1 MLGKKLIIPVVLI
14 ALACSLWA
22 DPPVKLQYQGK
33 ITQNDIALNGLYD
46 MTFRLYSGSCGGTL
60 LWTEI
65 HNGASQVQVTNGL
78 FNVLL
83 GDITAFPEV
92 STTFNQPLWLQI
104 TVGATVMSPCEAFN
118 PVPYAMY
125 AISSPGSGSVNYW
138 SPNGTHIYSNNT
150 GNVGIGTTDPVGK
163 LAVRQNMTAIGSS
176 FTSPHIKIMAS
187 NTVDNT
193 GFVGITYAASTSENY
208 GWSSGALRSTAGQS
222 DFLWKHHSNS
232 ALGTEYMRITS
243 TGNVGIG
250 TTAPSQKLELVG
262 DMMISGSGTRTLTM
276 QSASAGNVILDLK
289 PNITGDQL
297 AYLNSS
303 YGFQFRTNTSGT
315 AVDAVRIASNG
326 NVGIGTLAPSTKLD
340 VDGTVRIRGGSPAA
354 GRVLTASDA
363 NGNATWTTGS
373 SNFIQNLGG
382 IGTTPQQAR
391 WRLSWPFTVSTS
403 TDTLTYLLCRPASWN
418 SDAVIYGNLV
428 DIGTVTDGH
437 GQAYY
442 GKVDGS
448 YSSLTGTTAFS
459 GATFSAWDASGNAR
473 GGAGSVSI
481 STLRTSFADHNATA
495 YGLTGTANGSALTPS
510 AASGANRMAI
520 VGVQA
525 ELNGT
530 INNPATMPDTF
541 RVAALWAVDNKTGGT
556 ATSYAGFFD
565 GNVYIDGDL
574 TVTGTGGGGGTIGG
588 SGTTNYITKWNPAST
603 TISNSLIYDNG
614 TNIGI
619 GTTSPQAPLHVNSD
633 SKALYIDGAGSIS
646 TTTFR
651 GLGFQYYWGSGEGAI
666 MASYPSG
673 VGMLTFHTTNGTMAE
688 RMRIDYDG
696 NVGIGTTGPT
706 SKLEVNSASFPVAR
720 INNDNNSG
728 ETGIRFR
735 TRSSGGLNAHA
746 DISWTATGTETGNL
760 VFRVP
765 YTNER
770 MRIQSNGNVGI
781 GTTGPLS
788 KLSVNGAGN
797 AAYALYSNG
806 TSTANGG
813 TALFGAQTGVS
824 GTNTYYGVRGQ
835 SPLASASG
843 AYCYGVRGDSYRG
856 SYAANS
862 RAYGVMGYAGNAT
875 AGYNYAIYGYLMGTG
890 NGAAVYGTT
899 SGDVAIPGIYAGY
912 FNGSVRSTG
921 TLQVGNYILPT
932 ADGASG
938 QVLKTNGSGTLSWQ
952 ADNTGAGGD
961 NLGNHTATQNL
972 NMNYWDIRN
981 IDDLDGAESG
991 EVGYIYLN
999 WNCADGGEV
1008 GIYNSDLY
1016 VENGYG
1022 IYLGGVY
1029 RTSWPAGG
1037 SSNWTDNTSYINP
1050 NTSGTMDF
1058 RIYDNNQT
1066 YGVYK
1071 YQNSTALGGTWYGDY
1086 IYRAG
1091 TNTSTGY
1098 GLYARA
1104 EVYSGGGTGGTFTG
1118 VYGAAQ
1124 WGTTT
1129 YGLYG
1134 RGESGTGYG
1143 VYGYGTSY
1151 GVYGQGGTWAGY
1163 FNGNVRSTGTL
1174 QVGNYILPTADGA
1187 SGQVLKT
1194 NGSGTLSWQA
1204 DNTGAGGDNLG
1215 NHTATMGLN
1224 MNGQSITSC
1233 PYYNVS
1239 AANGYG
1245 LRFWSS
1251 DSYKIHMGNSAE
1263 YLYGPVTDYSI
1274 KTNMSNN
1281 AGRGWTWG
1289 VTGSTP
1295 VAAINIAGNMQIAG
1309 DLTVAGADIYNGSSS
1324 YSWNGSGNWNT
1335 FRTPSGYIQLGPAN
1349 ASWAHIYS
1357 DKLFYFNQELYVN
1370 GNRVWHD
1377 GYHPAGGSSEWTD
1390 AGSYVYPNENSYTR
1404 VYEDNVSYGFY
1415 YSGGNPSYG
1424 VYSASGYRGVY
1435 GYCSDA
1441 SSGYEGVR
1449 GYGVGDNY
1457 GVYAYSTG
1465 YPGAYIKTN
1474 HLGYYGAEIQSYSG
1488 YSYPGLYVNGYSY
1501 LNGNVY
1507 LMYGVY
1513 DGSSWGS
1520 GTQVLK
1526 SGSGNVYWAA
1536 DETGGG
1542 GGSWTISGN
1551 YVYPNSNSNVQMDY
1565 NGSHTY
1571 GIYISKNS
1579 VASAPTN
1586 YFYLGGS
1593 YSGTDYSTSL
1603 SAGIRAYRWYGDT
1616 YSASIQGWSYG
1627 DYVRSAG
1634 VQGYMLSGAPWGAL
1648 AYKNSG
1654 SSTYGVYYT
1663 NVGSG
1668 SGRPAPP
1675 RGGYDSPYDPG
1686 GVHTAIGAGG
1696 YGDLFGMHSDG
1707 NIYGFYSTGG
1717 RYASYDHGDRYL
1729 SGLDV
1734 HLQDVGRDTMAVLYT
1749 NVSLDATVIGSGV
1762 GRLVGGSARIRFD
1775 EAFAELISET
1785 EPIIIT
1791 VTPIGDCNGINLM
1804 TSTNEGFT
1812 VAEANSGTNSAQFNW
1827 IAIAKRK
1834 GHERPQ
1840 LPREVVAVD
1849 YNDKIYRGLNND
1861 SDTRTDGEGLYFE
1874 NGDLIVGVHESLIP
1888 DPNFIALKQDFEK
1901 NMNSRSYS
1909 EWETM
1914 FGSYGKEIGMSET
1927 EYNHHI
1933 ASNQPDEAWFDEYGV
1948 QIPPEWIEEF
1958 KVEGIPM
1965 FTYEQTQEIRK
1976 QKLIDKARELREHPP
1991 YNGPA
1996 DSPLPNLSIPAE
2008 SPYQE
2013 RHDGQNPPDEP
2024 AE

>member
-46 MTFRLYSGSCGGTL
+46 MTFRLYSGSCEGTL

-65 HNGASQVQVTNGL
+65 HNGASQVQITNGL

-150 GNVGIGTTDPVGK
+150 GNVGIGTTDPSHKLTVQGGTAQTTYLNVGGTSNGS
-163 LAVRQNMTAIGSS
+163 LSVRHLRGKSGTDATAGDLYIQYYEANNVFLCAGSS
-176 FTSPHIKIMAS
+176 Q
-187 NTVDNT
+187 
-193 GFVGITYAASTSENY
+193 G
-208 GWSSGALRSTAGQS
+208 R
-222 DFLWKHHSNS
+222 
-232 ALGTEYMRITS
+232 
-243 TGNVGIG
+243 VGIG
-250 TTAPSQKLELVG
+250 TASPQTKLDVRGHVGIDGASGITIGGWNSNTPDATPRAQLVLDG
-262 DMMISGSGTRTLTM
+262 AHNAGYNLGTKLLISGIDNET
-276 QSASAGNVILDLK
+276 
-289 PNITGDQL
+289 DQK
-297 AYLNSS
+297 AISIVDENSNELFYIKS
-303 YGFQFRTNTSGT
+303 QPINDGQTYFK
-315 AVDAVRIASNG
+315 G

-428 DIGTVTDGH
+428 DIGTISDGH
-437 GQAYY
+437 GQAFK
-442 GKVDGS
+442 GEVDGS
-448 YSSLTGTTAFS
+448 YSSLTGTSSFTGAMFS
-459 GATFSAWDASGNAR
+459 CWDAAGAGAGAT
-473 GGAGSVSI
+473 GAINI
-481 STLRTSFADHNATA
+481 STLKTNYAASNATA
-495 YGLTGTANGSALTPS
+495 FGLAGTATGTSLTPFATTGS
-510 AASGANRMAI
+510 NRLAI
-520 VGVQA
+520 AGVQA

-603 TISNSLIYDNG
+603 TISNARMIDNGTTLKMGAVSDLTTTTAGVTIAHNADGAVQGATDAHIALNIHYDSDATGSGAAIGFGVSSLDEAIGAKIAHVREGSYSYGPLIFYTKPSTGGNQDYTLERMRITANGNIGIGTTSPTGHMLDVASTCGSAGNSAIRALYPGGGGLTNTEFGALAHRDGVWSAVYGRQGSASYAGYFSGNVLLTGSLTANGSTGSAGQVLTSNGAGAAYWNTITSGGSNWTLSGSNLYPLSTG

-619 GTTSPQAPLHVNSD
+619 GTTGP
-633 SKALYIDGAGSIS
+633 
-646 TTTFR
+646 TTTLDVVGR
-651 GLGFQYYWGSGEGAI
+651 TTI
-666 MASYPSG
+666 HPSG
-673 VGMLTFHTTNGTMAE
+673 TTA
-688 RMRIDYDG
+688 
-696 NVGIGTTGPT
+696 
-706 SKLEVNSASFPVAR
+706 
-720 INNDNNSG
+720 DNAYN
-728 ETGIRFR
+728 
-735 TRSSGGLNAHA
+735 
-746 DISWTATGTETGNL
+746 GNL
-760 VFRVP
+760 VITKPAASAQYINLIRSGNYPWSIGTVYNSSNFAIGPGNATESSFSP
-765 YTNER
+765 YFVLTTA
-770 MRIQSNGNVGI
+770 GNVGI

-788 KLSVNGAGN
+788 KLSVNGAGD
-797 AAYALYSNG
+797 ALYAGYVYG
-806 TSTANGG
+806 TSTTSGAVAFRGENVPPTSGG
-813 TALFGAQTGVS
+813 NHAYGVQGVVTS
-824 GTNTYYGVRGQ
+824 GTGWSYGVLGSSSGGGGAAGRAYGVRGQ
-835 SPLASASG
+835 AGG
-843 AYCYGVRGDSYRG
+843 ATS
-856 SYAANS
+856 
-862 RAYGVMGYAGNAT
+862 
-875 AGYNYAIYGYLMGTG
+875 GYNYAVIGELLNGSGTG
-890 NGAAVYGTT
+890 NGAAIIGVDLKGGYSLTQPLPGT
-899 SGDVAIPGIYAGY
+899 YAGW
-912 FNGSVRSTG
+912 FDGRVRSTG

-999 WNCADGGEV
+999 WNCAGGGQV
-1008 GIYNSDLY
+1008 GVYNSDLY
-1016 VENGYG
+1016 VQSGYG
-1022 IYLGGVY
+1022 ITLGGEY
-1029 RTSWPAGG
+1029 RTSW
-1037 SSNWTDNTSYINP
+1037 
-1050 NTSGTMDF
+1050 
-1058 RIYDNNQT
+1058 
-1066 YGVYK
+1066 
-1071 YQNSTALGGTWYGDY
+1071 
-1086 IYRAG
+1086 
-1091 TNTSTGY
+1091 
-1098 GLYARA
+1098 
-1104 EVYSGGGTGGTFTG
+1104 
-1118 VYGAAQ
+1118 
-1124 WGTTT
+1124 
-1129 YGLYG
+1129 
-1134 RGESGTGYG
+1134 
-1143 VYGYGTSY
+1143 
-1151 GVYGQGGTWAGY
+1151 
-1163 FNGNVRSTGTL
+1163 
-1174 QVGNYILPTADGA
+1174 
-1187 SGQVLKT
+1187 
-1194 NGSGTLSWQA
+1194 
-1204 DNTGAGGDNLG
+1204 
-1215 NHTATMGLN
+1215 
-1224 MNGQSITSC
+1224 
-1233 PYYNVS
+1233 
-1239 AANGYG
+1239 
-1245 LRFWSS
+1245 
-1251 DSYKIHMGNSAE
+1251 
-1263 YLYGPVTDYSI
+1263 
-1274 KTNMSNN
+1274 
-1281 AGRGWTWG
+1281 
-1289 VTGSTP
+1289 
-1295 VAAINIAGNMQIAG
+1295 
-1309 DLTVAGADIYNGSSS
+1309 
-1324 YSWNGSGNWNT
+1324 
-1335 FRTPSGYIQLGPAN
+1335 
-1349 ASWAHIYS
+1349 
-1357 DKLFYFNQELYVN
+1357 
-1370 GNRVWHD
+1370 
-1377 GYHPAGGSSEWTD
+1377 PAGGSSEWTD

-1474 HLGYYGAEIQSYSG
+1474 HSGYYGAEIQSYSG

-1565 NGSHTY
+1565 NGSHSYAAYFYTTSSSMSQVVY
-1571 GIYISKNS
+1571 ANRPS
-1579 VASAPTN
+1579 TN
-1586 YFYLGGS
+1586 YGGSRGTIYGRRSGTSGETNGGSS
-1593 YSGTDYSTSL
+1593 YSGLDAGIYGYNYYGNNYSAAVYGWGYNDYNR
-1603 SAGIRAYRWYGDT
+1603 SAGILGYG
-1616 YSASIQGWSYG
+1616 S
-1627 DYVRSAG
+1627 
-1634 VQGYMLSGAPWGAL
+1634 SGSWGAFG
-1648 AYKNSG
+1648 YRNSG
-1654 SSTYGVYYT
+1654 GTNYGGYWT
-1663 NVGSG
+1663 TSGSG

-1849 YNDKIYRGLNND
+1849 YNDKIYRGLHND
-1861 SDTRTDGEGLYFE
+1861 GDTRTDGEGLYFE
-1874 NGDLIVGVHESLIP
+1874 GGELVVGVHESLLP
-1888 DPNFIALKQDFEK
+1888 DPNFIALKEEFSENPGK
-1901 NMNSRSYS
+1901 RSYS
-1909 EWETM
+1909 EWASM
-1914 FGSYGKEIGMSET
+1914 FGSYGKDIGMSET
-1927 EYNHHI
+1927 DYNHHI
-1933 ASNQPDEAWFDEYGV
+1933 ASNQPNEAYFDEYGV
-1948 QIPPEWIEEF
+1948 QIPPEWVEEF